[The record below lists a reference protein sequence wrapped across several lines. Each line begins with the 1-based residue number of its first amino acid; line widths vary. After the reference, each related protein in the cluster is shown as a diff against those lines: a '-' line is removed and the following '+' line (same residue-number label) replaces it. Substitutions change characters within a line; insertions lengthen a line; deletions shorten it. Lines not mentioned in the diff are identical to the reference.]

1 MRKVIDFVVNK
12 ADMSDML
19 RTKKFLL
26 LLVNYINFTAVLAL
40 IPLLLFPYTPVTLTF
55 FYVFFVSYLIE
66 IVTDKKWK
74 NFRFDKIK
82 LYYTVMAMF
91 FLLAIIYLPFEKTN
105 THVST
110 LLERRLPLIGFAV
123 VGFLGVNRLYKLN
136 YFLYTFILATVTAI
150 LYVLYRIGIQEITLN
165 SEFFR
170 LFTEKQILYV
180 GSHMKVN
187 FYLNISII
195 GLWYILRNDWKTVS
209 RWTKTSLIAA
219 LAMMLMV
226 LVTSEGRTGFFAGAL
241 LCLVFIF
248 IEIYTRWKKAGVV
261 CILVFSILFGGA
273 AILHQRLTII
283 DVASDPR
290 TFLWKSAWEVIK
302 ERPLLG
308 YGINDAQAE
317 FDEKKELY
325 QTASF
330 QQYSIYMEQTLNE
343 KYQDSHNQYLQAMME
358 FGILGLILLLFLFV
372 FPIFAVDKNKRLF
385 TVFIVF
391 LYMFLSIF
399 DVYVT
404 RLYAPVFGILTL
416 MMLVAESNKKTK
428 TEKHAVVL

>member
-1 MRKVIDFVVNK
+1 MQKAINFVVNRV
-12 ADMSDML
+12 DMNDPL
-19 RTKKFLL
+19 WGRKFLSSI
-26 LLVNYINFTAVLAL
+26 VNYINFIALIVL
-40 IPLLLFPYTPVTLTF
+40 IPLLLFPYTPATIIC

-82 LYYTVMAMF
+82 LYYLVMAVF

-123 VGFLGVNRLYKLN
+123 VGFLGVNHLYKLN
-136 YFLYTFILATVTAI
+136 RFLYTFILASVAAI
-150 LYVLYRIGIQEITLN
+150 VYMFYRIGITEM
-165 SEFFR
+165 EFGSHPFA
-170 LFTEKQILYV
+170 LFTEKLALYV

-195 GLWYILRNDWKTVS
+195 GIWYILKNDWKIIS
-209 RWTKTSLIAA
+209 RWKKISLIAA
-219 LAMMLMV
+219 LAMMLTV
-226 LVTSEGRTGFFAGAL
+226 LVTNEGRAGFIAGML
-241 LCLVFIF
+241 LCFVFIF
-248 IEIYTRWKKAGVV
+248 IEIYTRWKKASVV
-261 CILVFSILFGGA
+261 CILVFPILFAGA
-273 AILHQRLTII
+273 VNLQQRLTMDSIN
-283 DVASDPR
+283 SDPR

-308 YGINDAQAE
+308 HGINDAQAV
-317 FDEKKELY
+317 FDEKMKLY
-325 QTASF
+325 QTAEF
-330 QQYSIYMEQTLNE
+330 QEYSIYMEQTKNE

-358 FGILGLILLLFLFV
+358 FGVLGLILLLFMFV
-372 FPIFAVDKNKRLF
+372 FPIFAVDKNRMLF

-399 DVYVT
+399 DMYVT
-404 RLYAPVFGILTL
+404 RLYAPIFGILTL

-428 TEKHAVVL
+428 AEKYAIVL